1 MSDTSASL
9 LERLHAQPDD
19 ADWRRL
25 VELYAP
31 LIRGWLRRQGVGEAD
46 AEDVSQEVLT
56 VVVRRFPDFSHNQRR
71 GAFRAW
77 LRAITANCLRD
88 FWRAQRLRPAAHD
101 FAGLLDQLSDDDSAQ
116 SRVWDREH
124 DLHVARRL
132 LELIQGDFAPTT
144 WEAFRRVALEGA
156 AADAVAADLG
166 LTVNAVFI
174 AKSRVLSRL
183 RQEAAGLLDDGA
195 DS

>member
-9 LERLHAQPDD
+9 LERLREQPAD

-31 LIRGWLRRQGVGEAD
+31 LIRGWLRRHGVTDAD
-46 AEDVSQEVLT
+46 ADDVGQEVLT
-56 VVVRRFPDFSHNQRR
+56 VVVRRFPDFTHNRRR

-88 FWRAQRLRPAAHD
+88 FWRARRLRPAGPD
-101 FAGLLDQLSDDDSAQ
+101 FAGLLDQLADDASEMSGQ
-116 SRVWDREH
+116 WDREH

-132 LELIQGDFAPTT
+132 LELIRGDFAPST
-144 WEAFRRVALEGA
+144 WEAFRRVALDGA
-156 AADAVAADLG
+156 APAAVAADLG

-183 RQEAAGLLDDGA
+183 RQEADGLLDD
-195 DS
+195 DTDL